1 MQAVLGKIDNLNKKI
16 EEDQSS
22 NEAKVN
28 NLI

>member
-16 EEDQSS
+16 EEDQSL